1 MRRRLTDLFAFDRSV
16 ECFALPPDEDRWMS
30 QTTVSIEGS
39 RWHINGERTYPGTRL
54 EGLLMNSR
62 MVQATF
68 DDLNPDTRSRWA
80 GPDGPWD
87 AEANVD
93 RFIAQLPT
101 YHAHGLRAVAVNFQ
115 GGSPEGYS
123 ESQPWRNSAYEADGT
138 LRADYAG
145 RMARVIDAC
154 DALGMVVMLGLFYFG
169 QDERLTDEMSVVR
182 AVDQVTD
189 WLVDRGDGNVLIE
202 IGNEVDLDRR
212 FQKPHYEHTIL
223 RVERGDEL
231 IARVQERSAGG
242 LDTPAGRLLVSTSL
256 SGGVTLAPEIAAAV
270 DFVLLHGNDVEDPAG
285 IGRLVADSRAVAG
298 YRGQPVVFN
307 EDDHYDFDKPTNN
320 LVAAVD
326 AGASWGFFDYRRL
339 GEGHAEGYQSV
350 PTDWSISS
358 ARKRGFFGLLKR
370 LAEQG
375 KE

>member
-39 RWHINGERTYPGTRL
+39 RWHINGELTYPGTRL

-68 DDLNPDTRSRWA
+68 DDLNPDTRSRWD
-80 GPDGPWD
+80 GPDGAWD

-101 YHAHGLRAVAVNFQ
+101 YRAHGLRAVAVNFQ

-123 ESQPWRNSAYEADGT
+123 QSQPWHNSAYEADGT

-169 QDERLTDEMSVVR
+169 QDERLTDEAAVVR

-212 FQKPHYEHTIL
+212 FQKPHYEHPIL

-242 LDTPAGRLLVSTSL
+242 SGHARGPAAGEHQPERGRDVGPGDRGRGGLCAAARQRRGGSRGHRPAGR
-256 SGGVTLAPEIAAAV
+256 
-270 DFVLLHGNDVEDPAG
+270 
-285 IGRLVADSRAVAG
+285 
-298 YRGQPVVFN
+298 GQP
-307 EDDHYDFDKPTNN
+307 
-320 LVAAVD
+320 
-326 AGASWGFFDYRRL
+326 GRRGL
-339 GEGHAEGYQSV
+339 SR
-350 PTDWSISS
+350 P
-358 ARKRGFFGLLKR
+358 ARGV
-370 LAEQG
+370 
-375 KE
+375 